1 MRNII
6 ILFLAFILVGCNQ
19 SVSPTDGQFY
29 EYKNEDK
36 GYSFSLDRP
45 EGWDE
50 VQRGRALAGF
60 VPEMDQTMAVEM
72 FGIYV
77 EDLRDD
83 PLSFEEYTDVYK
95 GLLADGGI
103 MDETVEETDISVAG
117 TSARKIVY
125 VDSVTDGEGNETQ
138 RIKTQEIWGMIDEV
152 VFSLVYHAE
161 ENKFDE
167 YLIPVEK
174 AIETFEFEVK

>member
-1 MRNII
+1 MRNIF
-6 ILFLAFILVGCNQ
+6 ILLLALILVGCNQ
-19 SVSPTDGQFY
+19 PVSPTDGQYY
-29 EYKNEDK
+29 EYTNEEK
-36 GYSFSLDRP
+36 GYSFNLDRP

-83 PLSFEEYTDVYK
+83 PLSFTEYTDVYK
-95 GLLADGGI
+95 GLLIDGGI
-103 MDETVEETDISVAG
+103 LDETIEETDVSLAG
-117 TSARKIVY
+117 TTVHKIVY
-125 VDSVTDGEGNETQ
+125 VDSVTDEEGNETM
-138 RIKTQEIWGMIDEV
+138 RIKTQEMWGMIDQV

-161 ENKFDE
+161 EAKYDE
-167 YLIPVEK
+167 YLGPVDV
-174 AIETFEFEVK
+174 AIETFEFKVE